1 LFLFF
6 GLIVGIEGGR
16 ESSDGKTFG
25 RNESSVISHKLP
37 KAMKNDRVREKMDEL
52 NNTFKTVTNEAYF
65 GPPADAATPP
75 VAGP

>member
-1 LFLFF
+1 
-6 GLIVGIEGGR
+6 
-16 ESSDGKTFG
+16 
-25 RNESSVISHKLP
+25 
-37 KAMKNDRVREKMDEL
+37 MKNDRVREKMDEL